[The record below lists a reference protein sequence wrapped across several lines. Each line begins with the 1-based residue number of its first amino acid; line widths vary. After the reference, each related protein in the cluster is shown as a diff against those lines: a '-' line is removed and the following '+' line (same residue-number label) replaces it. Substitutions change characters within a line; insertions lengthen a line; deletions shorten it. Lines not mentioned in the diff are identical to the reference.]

1 LLHGIKG
8 EIGDEM
14 EPKIEHV
21 EEKARY
27 KFDKVGCKG
36 LKTITMK

>member
-21 EEKARY
+21 EEKAQY
-27 KFDKVGCKG
+27 KLDKAGCKG
-36 LKTITMK
+36 FETIIMK

>member
-21 EEKARY
+21 EEKVRY
-27 KFDKVGCKG
+27 KLDKIGCRG
-36 LKTITMK
+36 FETVTMK

>member
-8 EIGDEM
+8 EIVDEV

-27 KFDKVGCKG
+27 KLDKAGCKG
-36 LKTITMK
+36 FENIAMK